1 MKFLAYL
8 NIFLILIT
16 LGIIFTKKDKAE
28 GGKLGLGFIIV
39 VMFIVSIW
47 LSLKVIWQG

>member
-8 NIFLILIT
+8 NIFLILVT
-16 LGIIFTKKDKAE
+16 LGLIFTKKDQGE
-28 GGKLGLGFIIV
+28 GGKLWLGFIIV
-39 VMFIVSIW
+39 VLFIVSIS